1 MTDQFGSTIDNF
13 HIKYFDL
20 DVEEFVDL
28 EENSFDG
35 IDIGKIVKVNVADKN
50 LKSDEIKDKDS
61 SKTLVSPIPTRF
73 DIDDC

>member
-50 LKSDEIKDKDS
+50 LKSDEMKDKDS
-61 SKTLVSPIPTRF
+61 SKTLVSPIPTPFRY
-73 DIDDC
+73 